1 MLISVEGT
9 GKNQLEPGQE
19 SMGDASVLSNSFFA
33 KKTLNKTD
41 RCAGALS

>member
-9 GKNQLEPGQE
+9 GKNQLDPGQE
-19 SMGDASVLSNSFFA
+19 GLGDDPMLSHRSLTEN
-33 KKTLNKTD
+33 D